1 MWLRNPLD
9 DVLSSKAKVS
19 ILRVLCHVNAPLS
32 GREIARR
39 AGIWS
44 GPGSKALGELTA
56 SGIIACQ
63 HHGRTNTYSLAHVS
77 VPLVCR
83 VRDLFWEE
91 ARRPGDFCESL
102 MAEVPEL
109 LSVILF
115 GSESRRE
122 ARPDSDTDL
131 LLFVEVKGD
140 NLDRRISDA
149 CLDYSIQQGLHTS
162 WIVVDLAELREWEET
177 GHEFWRNVR
186 RDGIVLQGMSV
197 SGLRRRCLV
206 DGQDGLSRG

>member
-9 DVLSSKAKVS
+9 DVLSSRAKVS
-19 ILRVLCHVNAPLS
+19 ILRVLCHVSAPLS

-56 SGIIACQ
+56 SGIITCQ
-63 HHGRTNTYSLAHVS
+63 HHGRTNTYSLADVS
-77 VPLVCR
+77 VPMVRR

-102 MAEVPEL
+102 TAEVPEL

-115 GSESRRE
+115 GSEARSE
-122 ARPDSDTDL
+122 ARPDSDSDL
-131 LLFVEVKGD
+131 LLFVGTKSES
-140 NLDRRISDA
+140 LDRRISDA
-149 CLDYSIQQGLHTS
+149 CLEYSIRHGLHTS
-162 WIVVDLAELREWEET
+162 WMVVDLTDLREWEET
-177 GHEFWRNVR
+177 DNEFWRNVR
-186 RDGIVLQGMSV
+186 RDGIVLRGMSM
-197 SGLRRRCLV
+197 S
-206 DGQDGLSRG
+206 GLSRRSRADGDRG

>member
-1 MWLRNPLD
+1 MWLMNPLN
-9 DVLSSKAKVS
+9 DVLSSRAKVS

-39 AGIWS
+39 AGVWS

-56 SGIIACQ
+56 SGIITCQ
-63 HHGRTNTYSLAHVS
+63 HHGRTNTYALADVS
-77 VPLVCR
+77 VPLVRR

-102 MAEVPEL
+102 MGEVPEL

-115 GSESRRE
+115 GSESRRD

-131 LLFVEVKGD
+131 LLVVERKNEG
-140 NLDRRISDA
+140 LDRRISDA
-149 CLDYSIQQGLHTS
+149 CLEHSIQQGLHTS
-162 WIVVDLAELREWEET
+162 WLVVELADLREWQAT
-177 GHEFWRNVR
+177 DYEFWRNVR
-186 RDGIVLQGMSV
+186 RDGIVLRGMSM
-197 SGLRRRCLV
+197 SGLGRRCRQ
-206 DGQDGLSRG
+206 GG